1 MTAATPGREELLA
14 LADRMDDHSA
24 AAKATSR
31 SPPLDTTP
39 AGWLQASQDFAD
51 SAVALRLAA
60 KPANE
65 GLYLVWSNQHRAWW
79 RPNSAGYTD
88 DVKRA
93 GRYSRAEAIS
103 ISFRGRDGW
112 DSPKGVP
119 DELAI
124 AERDVPVFT
133 ASDSTTGEPKR

>member
-1 MTAATPGREELLA
+1 MTATATPGREELRGEIAQA
-14 LADRMDDHSA
+14 LCCQGDCIRGEDACW
-24 AAKATSR
+24 KYTTSGHKKIT
-31 SPPLDTTP
+31 D
-39 AGWLQASQDFAD
+39 AI
-51 SAVALRLAA
+51 VAIFDRLAA
-60 KPANE
+60 KPADE

-93 GRYSRAEAIS
+93 GRYSRAEAMS
-103 ISFRGRDGW
+103 ISFHGRDGW

-133 ASDSTTGEPKR
+133 ASPSTTGEPKR

>member
-1 MTAATPGREELLA
+1 MTTTATPGREELVHSVSHLLA
-14 LADRMDDHSA
+14 GHSFALITGGHHEEMASKIVDRIA
-24 AAKATSR
+24 E
-31 SPPLDTTP
+31 
-39 AGWLQASQDFAD
+39 
-51 SAVALRLAA
+51 RLAA
-60 KPANE
+60 KPADE

-79 RPNSAGYTD
+79 RPKSAGYTD

-112 DSPKGVP
+112 GSPKDIP

-124 AERDVPVFT
+124 AERDVPAFT
-133 ASDSTTGEPKR
+133 VSVSTTGEPKR

>member
-1 MTAATPGREELLA
+1 MSKGHIWPEYWI
-14 LADRMDDHSA
+14 DC
-24 AAKATSR
+24 
-31 SPPLDTTP
+31 
-39 AGWLQASQDFAD
+39 
-51 SAVALRLAA
+51 
-60 KPANE
+60 
-65 GLYLVWSNQHRAWW
+65 W

-103 ISFRGRDGW
+103 ISFQGRDGW

-133 ASDSTTGEPKR
+133 ASPTGEPKP

>member
-14 LADRMDDHSA
+14 LIDEIEINRRIGADQKFSEQES
-24 AAKATSR
+24 T
-31 SPPLDTTP
+31 
-39 AGWLQASQDFAD
+39 
-51 SAVALRLAA
+51 VIEYALRLAA
-60 KPANE
+60 KPADE
-65 GLYLVWSNQHRAWW
+65 GLYLVWSNQHSAWW
-79 RPNSAGYTD
+79 RPSRAGYTD
-88 DVKRA
+88 DVKLA

-103 ISFRGRDGW
+103 ISFQGRDGW

-133 ASDSTTGEPKR
+133 TSTTGEPKP